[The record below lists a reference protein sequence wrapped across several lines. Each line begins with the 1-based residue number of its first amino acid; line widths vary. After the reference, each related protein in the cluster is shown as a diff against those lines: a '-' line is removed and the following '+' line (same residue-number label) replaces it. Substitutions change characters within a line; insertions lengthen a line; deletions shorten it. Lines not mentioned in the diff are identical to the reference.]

1 MEINLEKIDMIRER
15 TGVSYKEAKDALEA
29 AGGNVVDAII
39 HIEEK
44 QSVKWTDSL
53 SGAGNEVLDKL
64 KEIVKK
70 GNVTKILLKRDGEI
84 IMNIPVTAGAIGAIL
99 SPPIAMA
106 GVLTALVTKCKIEIV
121 KTNGEIVDINEMA
134 EDTLNNVKNKMEG
147 MKPKTGTGESC
158 DINSDEEL

>member
-1 MEINLEKIDMIRER
+1 MEISLEKIDLVRER
-15 TGVSYKEAKDALEA
+15 TGVTYKEAKEALEVV
-29 AGGNVVDAII
+29 GGNVVDAII

-44 QSVKWTDSL
+44 QNVKWADNL
-53 SGAGNEVLDKL
+53 SGMGNEILEKL

-99 SPPIAMA
+99 SPPVAMA
-106 GVLTALVTKCKIEIV
+106 GVLTALVTKCRIEIV

-134 EDTLNNVKNKMEG
+134 EDTLNTVKNKVDG
-147 MKPKTGTGESC
+147 LKQK
-158 DINSDEEL
+158 INPEKNEENTTEKEE